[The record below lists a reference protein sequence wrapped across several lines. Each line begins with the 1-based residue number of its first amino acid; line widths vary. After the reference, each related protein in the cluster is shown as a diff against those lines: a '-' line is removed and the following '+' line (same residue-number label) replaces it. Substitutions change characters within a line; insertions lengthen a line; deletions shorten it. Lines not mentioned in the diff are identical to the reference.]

1 MTRSLRLLAGTLVL
15 ALPLAAA
22 AGCGAEKKK
31 TVKQEFAAAE
41 SHLGDSKAASFTLR
55 FDDAQGNFAKAIN
68 KDGKAKPALVAA
80 LLKGSVTYVADP
92 AGDATLKSVQTQA
105 VNPTDLKAALDK
117 VNIAFVVRDAKA
129 EVVELRLVAGDLYA
143 HVNLTEI
150 GVLAKAGG
158 ANDFDSQLDSSLG
171 SMDPRFAKGLAD
183 VRAGKWLKLPL
194 AKYID
199 QLKDLAGT
207 FSGITPPSA
216 APGKTYDPKGL
227 LDKAYAAVKPYVKVT
242 DANDSSKDRVLDVK
256 VQAAPALKALLA
268 VLKAEKGLPFAALL
282 GNVSPSE
289 IDKGIKGGEARGTIT
304 LHDSHLTQVAV
315 DLESLRQ
322 LSTKPGDSSFA
333 GVQVVVD
340 VDDSA
345 DQLSAPTDLSSLD
358 LGSVLDDFLK
368 SFTGSAMGSASS
380 SFGMSGSYTG

>member
-1 MTRSLRLLAGTLVL
+1 VTRSLRLLAGTLVL

-31 TVKQEFAAAE
+31 TVKQEFAAAQ
-41 SHLGDSKAASFTLR
+41 SYLGDSKAASFTLR
-55 FDDAQGNFAKAIN
+55 FDDAQGNFAKMVN
-68 KDGKAKPALVAA
+68 KDGDTKPALVQA
-80 LLKGSVTYVADP
+80 LLKGSITYLTDP
-92 AGDATLKSVQTQA
+92 AGAATLKSVKTQA

-117 VNIAFVVRDAKA
+117 VNAAFVIRDDKA
-129 EVVELRLVAGDLYA
+129 ELVELRLVAGDLYA

-158 ANDFDSQLDSSLG
+158 TSDFDAQLDNSLG
-171 SMDPRFAKGLAD
+171 AMDPRLAQGLTD

-194 AKYID
+194 AKYLD

-207 FSGITPPSA
+207 FSGITPPSTT
-216 APGKTYDPKGL
+216 PGKTYDVNGL

-268 VLKAEKGLPFAALL
+268 VLKAEKDLPFASMLAD
-282 GNVSPSE
+282 VSPAE
-289 IDKGIKGGEARGTIT
+289 IDKNVKGGEARGTIK

-322 LSTKPGDSSFA
+322 LSTDPGTDSFA

-358 LGSVLDDFLK
+358 LGALLDDFLQ
-368 SFTGSAMGSASS
+368 SFTAPMSS
-380 SFGMSGSYTG
+380 SFSG